1 MLSIGINSHGKP
13 SEYQLLEF
21 PRPEIRD
28 PTDVLIKVHAASVNP
43 VDLKKADGIFKMAL
57 KDSFPYKI
65 GYDAAGIVTEI
76 GTGVARFGVGD
87 AVYVRLPESHRGAWS
102 EYAVCPER
110 FIALKP
116 PSLSFEE
123 AASMPLAA
131 TTAYQALEKY
141 DGDLAGKTVFVPA
154 GLGGTGLFACQLAK
168 HVFHA
173 AKVITTVS
181 TSKVPKVAELLGE
194 GTVDEIIDYKT
205 TAPKLVI
212 PCGTI
217 DFLFDTTGSAM
228 EYLCLMRPQTG
239 CIVSISTA
247 PSGMQLQDSAVMR
260 LPHRPVLPII
270 PRVVLNV
277 ADLVRRMRAWRYGV
291 RYEYMFLEPSGEDL
305 DSLRGFVEGGKVRT
319 VVGEAVDMQDIEGVR
334 RACQVVYE
342 NRGGLGKVV
351 MRIATAES
359 QE

>member
-1 MLSIGINSHGKP
+1 MLSIGIHSHGKP

-21 PRPEIRD
+21 PRPEITEPR
-28 PTDVLIKVHAASVNP
+28 DVLIKVHAASVNP

-65 GYDAAGIVTEI
+65 GYDAAGTVTAI
-76 GTGVARFGVGD
+76 GTGVTRFKIGD

-110 FIALKP
+110 LIALKP

-131 TTAYQALEKY
+131 TTAYQALKKY
-141 DGDLAGKTVFVPA
+141 EGDLSGETVFVPA

-173 AKVITTVS
+173 EKVITTVS
-181 TSKVPKVAELLGE
+181 TSKISKVPELLGE
-194 GTVDEIIDYKT
+194 GTGDEIIDYKT
-205 TAPKLVI
+205 ANPKFAI
-212 PCGTI
+212 PHGTI

-228 EYLCLMRPQTG
+228 DYLCLMRPQTG
-239 CIVSISTA
+239 CIISISTA
-247 PSGMQLQDSAVMR
+247 PSGTQLQDSAVMR

-277 ADLVRRMRAWRYGV
+277 ADSVRKMRAARYGV

-305 DSLRGFVEGGKVRT
+305 ESLRGFVEEGSLKT
-319 VVGEAVDMQDIEGVR
+319 VVGNVVDMKDVEEVR
-334 RACQVVYE
+334 RACQVVYCSQ
-342 NRGGLGKVV
+342 GGLGKVV
-351 MRIATAES
+351 IRVSAAENH
-359 QE
+359 E